1 MLSYDA
7 MKLGKWNLADLVP
20 SSTAKEVAGLHS
32 HIESKVSLFEGMRP
46 FLKPEISVDV
56 FVEMIHMIEEI
67 SEELSILAAFAH
79 LQYYSDT
86 SSNDAA
92 AFMTRIEKFCSEMG
106 NRLIFFD
113 LWFKKDLDITNAL
126 RLIDGAPCDYKEYLR
141 HKRLA
146 AKYSLT
152 EPEEKII
159 NTLEVSGTG
168 ALVKIYDRMT
178 NGFDFTISMKR
189 GKKTFKKTFTNKE
202 KLLSMVRSQIAKE
215 RENAYKALW
224 RTYEKYSGT
233 LGEIYQNLVLE
244 WYDENVSLRGFKS
257 PISVRN
263 LSNNLDDGTVDAL
276 LSVCKRNSSIFQ
288 EYFIEKADILGIK
301 QLRRYDLYAPISS
314 KSSNVKKYRYGKA
327 AELGTRNV

>member
-1 MLSYDA
+1 
-7 MKLGKWNLADLVP
+7 
-20 SSTAKEVAGLHS
+20 
-32 HIESKVSLFEGMRP
+32 
-46 FLKPEISVDV
+46 
-56 FVEMIHMIEEI
+56 
-67 SEELSILAAFAH
+67 
-79 LQYYSDT
+79 
-86 SSNDAA
+86 
-92 AFMTRIEKFCSEMG
+92 MTRIEKFCSEMG

-113 LWFKKDLDITNAL
+113 LWFKKDLDITDAL
-126 RLIDGAPCDYKEYLR
+126 RLIDGAPRDYKEYLR

-178 NGFDFTISMKR
+178 NGFDFTISMKK

>member
-1 MLSYDA
+1 MLTYDA

-20 SSTAKEVAGLHS
+20 SSTAKEVGGLLS
-32 HIESKVSLFEGMRP
+32 NIESKVSRFEGMRP

-79 LQYYSDT
+79 LQYYADT

-92 AFMTRIEKFCSEMG
+92 AFMTRIEKFCSEIG

-113 LWFKKDLDITNAL
+113 LWFKKDLDNTNAL
-126 RLIDGAPCDYKEYLR
+126 RLIDGAPRDYKEYLR

-168 ALVKIYDRMT
+168 ALV
-178 NGFDFTISMKR
+178 
-189 GKKTFKKTFTNKE
+189 
-202 KLLSMVRSQIAKE
+202 
-215 RENAYKALW
+215 
-224 RTYEKYSGT
+224 
-233 LGEIYQNLVLE
+233 
-244 WYDENVSLRGFKS
+244 
-257 PISVRN
+257 
-263 LSNNLDDGTVDAL
+263 
-276 LSVCKRNSSIFQ
+276 
-288 EYFIEKADILGIK
+288 
-301 QLRRYDLYAPISS
+301 
-314 KSSNVKKYRYGKA
+314 
-327 AELGTRNV
+327 